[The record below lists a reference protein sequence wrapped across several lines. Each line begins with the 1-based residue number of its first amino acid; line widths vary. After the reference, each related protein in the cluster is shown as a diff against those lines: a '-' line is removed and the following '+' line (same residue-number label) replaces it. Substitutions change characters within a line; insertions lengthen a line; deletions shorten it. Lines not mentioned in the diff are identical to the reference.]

1 MPITDKAL
9 REAIIESFSQE
20 ELDTVRADLEQTL
33 AERGVAMRLGRANLG
48 GNGYEQQV
56 LNLIQA
62 LKRRNQLQVL
72 IDALRAERP
81 EMFAS
86 ASTTPAPASAPPAV
100 GVAPPDWRVDIRMKN
115 VPTSIYHLLTA
126 DQNPLFT
133 CELRNNAQQR
143 NVRVTAYIADYSVD
157 SVDNDWLD
165 PNETHSFQQLPR
177 FKPGVIGGID
187 DVRPATLNV
196 KVDDLTDNKVLAQ
209 RTFDVSLYPP
219 TTLLLDVQDVLT
231 QEWKDMTP
239 YVAAFVTPNA
249 LEVQRFIRQAI
260 AHVEGRQFFGYQGGA
275 ERVTPQVQGLFD
287 AFKQSDIT
295 YNSFVQAFGNQPGVE
310 IQRVQLPRQSLDT
323 KLANCIDGQVLFASA
338 LEGIGLSAAL
348 VYIQEPKGGHALVAW
363 ETAKGKGD
371 WQYLDTTKIVSD
383 TFEVASKSATNLA
396 KGFESVAAQ
405 VNNARLFRR
414 WALTKLR
421 ADGITPME

>member
-9 REAIIESFSQE
+9 REAIVETFSIDD
-20 ELDTVRADLEQTL
+20 LDIVRADLQAAL
-33 AERGVAMRLGRANLG
+33 ARRGVNMRLGRADLG

-62 LKRRNQLQVL
+62 LKRRNQLQAL
-72 IDALRAERP
+72 IDVVRAERP
-81 EMFAS
+81 ELFAS
-86 ASTTPAPASAPPAV
+86 ESAVPGVAPAPAAG
-100 GVAPPDWRVDIRMKN
+100 GVVLPEWRVDIRMKK

-126 DQNPLFT
+126 DKDPLFT
-133 CELRNNAQQR
+133 CEVRNNTQQR

-157 SVDNDWLD
+157 SVDNEWLD

-177 FKPGVIGGID
+177 FKPGVIGGLD

-196 KVDDLTDNKVLAQ
+196 KVDDLTDDRVLAQ
-209 RTFDVSLYPP
+209 KTFDVSLYPP
-219 TTLLLDVQDVLT
+219 TTVLLEVQDVLT
-231 QEWKDMTP
+231 SEWKDMTP

-249 LEVQRFIRQAI
+249 LAVQRFIRDAI
-260 AHVEGRQFFGYQGGA
+260 AHVEGKQFVGYQGGA
-275 ERVTPQVQGLFD
+275 ARVTPQVRGLFD
-287 AFKQSDIT
+287 AFNESDIT
-295 YNSFVQAFGNQPGVE
+295 YNSFVQAFDSQPGIE

-348 VYIQEPKGGHALVAW
+348 VYIQEPAGGHALVAW
-363 ETAKGKGD
+363 ETAKGNGD
-371 WQYLDTTKIVSD
+371 WQYLDTTRIATD
-383 TFEVASKSATNLA
+383 TFDVAAQQSTNLA
-396 KGFESVAAQ
+396 KGFESVAAAA
-405 VNNARLFRR
+405 NNTRLFRR
-414 WALTKLR
+414 WPLTKLR